1 MSDTETECKEDTH
14 CNTIVTGQQIG
25 QLGGPLYTTY
35 KVLGAISLARQING
49 HAVYWLE
56 TNDADFNEINHIDFQ
71 NAEGDLETLTWDIDS
86 QGYSCGLIDIDDTL
100 PTLLEGFFAGLHQTE
115 FTPGLRDLALDCY
128 RPGRTLGEASMQL
141 ASELF
146 KGFDVQLFT
155 PADPEF
161 RAFSRKILLNEAGKT
176 PDGEQCNVFV
186 MFGKQR
192 KALFRKGDKFQLR
205 DGTTVNLEA
214 HELVPNV
221 FTRNV
226 CQDAYFN
233 AHSYVAGPGEVK
245 YIAGLDDQYAFH
257 GVKKAAVRPR
267 MSLRLIEP
275 RVRRMINKTGISLED
290 ILNLSRE
297 ELIKK
302 VLADKSQT
310 GLDPNLAQQT
320 SFRLTEEYLEQLD
333 GLGLE
338 AADIKQLRK
347 LLRPELKNALGKL
360 RAREKEK
367 HQKLLADVGFLSD
380 NLMPF
385 GKPQER
391 VFNIFHYMNLYGG
404 LNFIRYLYDH
414 HEWNRTEL
422 EIEYV
427 KK

>member
-1 MSDTETECKEDTH
+1 MSEIETECTD
-14 CNTIVTGQQIG
+14 CSTIVTGQQIG
-25 QLGGPLYTTY
+25 LLGGPLYTTY
-35 KVLGAISLARQING
+35 KVLGAIYLAREING
-49 HAVYWLE
+49 KAVYWLE

-71 NAEGDLETLTWDIDS
+71 DADGELKTLTWDIDS
-86 QGYSCGLIDIDDTL
+86 QGFSCGLIEIDDGL
-100 PTLLEGFFAGLHQTE
+100 PQLLESFFAGLRQTE
-115 FTPGLRDLALDCY
+115 FTAGLSHLALDCY
-128 RPGRTLGEASMQL
+128 QPGRTLGEASLKL
-141 ASELF
+141 AAQLF
-146 KGFDVQLFT
+146 KGFDLQLFS
-155 PADPEF
+155 PSEPEF
-161 RAFSRKILLNEAGKT
+161 RRFSKEFLLKEAAKT
-176 PDGEQCNVFV
+176 PDNEQCKLFV
-186 MFGKQR
+186 MMGKQR
-192 KALFRKGDKFQLR
+192 KAVFKKGDEFQLR
-205 DGTTVNLEA
+205 DGTGVNLE
-214 HELVPNV
+214 EYDLVPNV

-257 GVKKAAVRPR
+257 GVRKAAVRPR
-267 MSLRLIEP
+267 MSISLLEP
-275 RVRRMINKTGISLED
+275 RVRRMMNKAGVSLED
-290 ILNLSRE
+290 ILGHGRE

-320 SFRLTEEYLEQLD
+320 GFRLTEEYLEQLD

-338 AADIKQLRK
+338 KTEIKQLRK
-347 LLRPELKNALGKL
+347 LLRPEIKKAMGQL

-367 HQKLLADVGFLSD
+367 HRKLLADVGYLSD

-391 VFNIFHYMNLYGG
+391 VFNIFYYMNLYGG
-404 LNFIRYLYDH
+404 VDFIQYLYDH
-414 HEWNRTEL
+414 HDWNRTQL